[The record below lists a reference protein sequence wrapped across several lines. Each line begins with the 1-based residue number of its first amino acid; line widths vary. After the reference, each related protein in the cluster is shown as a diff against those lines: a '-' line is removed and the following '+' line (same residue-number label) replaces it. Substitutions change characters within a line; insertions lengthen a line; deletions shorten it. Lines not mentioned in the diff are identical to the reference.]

1 MTRAV
6 LWYSLYLFCL
16 AFLEEKI
23 QAKIQNLVP
32 FFTRS
37 PLLRGGEFIPYR
49 GRTFANGYAQARWQ
63 VSHYPEGYKRYP
75 RSTKGSQYL

>member
-37 PLLRGGEFIPYR
+37 PPLCGGGSLYPIGVVLLRMGTHKHV
-49 GRTFANGYAQARWQ
+49 GR
-63 VSHYPEGYKRYP
+63 
-75 RSTKGSQYL
+75 